1 MVQLRQFR
9 CDFEAEGFPLS
20 HLSLAAS
27 MLRIRFE
34 GRPHS
39 VKYPD
44 SGRLKDLVAKITE
57 VTGANTESLTVK
69 AGYPPVSIGSLTSD
83 RDLLACGIRPGDQVT
98 VETTSSTR
106 SQASTPATEDYDSRL
121 TLLPKSS
128 AQNDCSVAV
137 DGGHLVL
144 RTVPDDNSCLF
155 RSVAIALAGG
165 PEAATSLRSSGY
177 NSCPYEIEKCHSS
190 TFQSSPMP
198 FVKIQRRT
206 QMSCLNASRRITLKP
221 Y

>member
-1 MVQLRQFR
+1 MQLRQLPG
-9 CDFEAEGFPLS
+9 DFEPRVFLFPM
-20 HLSLAAS
+20 SLAAS

-57 VTGANTESLTVK
+57 VTGASTESLTIK

-98 VETTSSTR
+98 VETTSRTK
-106 SQASTPATEDYDSRL
+106 SQTATSATEDYESKL

-128 AQNDCSVAV
+128 ARSDCSVAV

-177 NSCPYEIEKCHSS
+177 DSSRCEIEWCHSR
-190 TFQSSPMP
+190 TYQSLPMP

-206 QMSCLNASRRITLKP
+206 RRSCLNASRRITLKP